1 MKERKRKKRASSRRG
16 EDMSQCL
23 EGGLAAGQSES
34 IDEEEGAFFFRR
46 AGSQSAAVR

>member
-1 MKERKRKKRASSRRG
+1 
-16 EDMSQCL
+16 MSQCL

-34 IDEEEGAFFFRR
+34 IDEEEGVFFRR